1 MQRTKRRE
9 WVKTFA
15 IIFLAIL
22 LVLTFFSNTIMN
34 RSLPEVA
41 AQYVESGTINAKIR
55 GTATVAADETYD
67 VTINQT
73 RKIRSVMVKVG
84 DNISAGDVLFVLE
97 PADSEELKTA
107 QKTLSD
113 MELAYQKS
121 LIEASNANST
131 ENRDVEKLRKAYD
144 EALAVL
150 RLYSN
155 ADPTQITMALKTAEA
170 ELKELQ
176 SIATDAA
183 NELTEA
189 TSDSAYTEAQTNL
202 TTAQTNY
209 DTAVSNL
216 ETIKNTCKETLGYIP
231 EASHIS
237 SEISNTN
244 AEINSL
250 KQQAGALEADIKK
263 ADSDLTLFKQ
273 TATGYVVEGKN
284 LTNDDM
290 YNLLVGYAAM
300 TNIPD
305 TKTAIE
311 FMVSDPSLLMDCMR
325 KFYEDD
331 SLVTPEYA
339 NTLITSY
346 SSRVE
351 KETALSDAM
360 AAQTSNTESIT
371 KLESQLQ
378 LLEQYRVAIVAVD
391 NAETEKQYAQSVIDG
406 WADKIKN
413 LEKQSKAAK
422 QAADDKQADVDRLTA
437 ASTAAETLKT
447 AQQAL
452 EDKVFEASLGD
463 SANLDLQNSK
473 KAIEE
478 QQKVVDELLANADGQ
493 EVKANVGGKISAIN
507 VTAGNSAGADTAL
520 ATITVADRG
529 YTVKIP
535 VTADQAK
542 KVTVGD
548 VATITNYYNGDIT
561 ATLENIAND
570 PQNPGKGKLLVFR
583 LTGEGVEAGANIT
596 LSIGQKSATYDCL
609 VPNSALRNDSNGDF
623 VLVVQAKSTPLGN
636 RYVATRVGVTILA
649 QDDTKTAIS
658 GLSSGDF
665 VITTSTA
672 PIEAGAQVRLV
683 DNG

>member
-113 MELAYQKS
+113 LELAYQKS
-121 LIEASNANST
+121 LIDASNASST
-131 ENRDVEKLRKAYD
+131 ENREVQKLRDAYN

-155 ADPTQITMALKTAEA
+155 ADPSQITMALKTAEA
-170 ELKELQ
+170 ELKTQQQVTKDASDAYQAALTDKDYTDAQAQVTALKTELETCDTTIESLNEQ
-176 SIATDAA
+176 LSKLLSTDEQAYLETFSKAYDVLTEDYNKRDELKLQISRLEEDINNAASGMASAETDDDQPGSGTGTGSGSSLERQLEDLKNQLKEQEEVIIRDEIIYAAKYKALERYAGYNPATMAAYATDTSLLKSAIIKMDGSLRVDSSA
-183 NELTEA
+183 ETDKIQGQISEQTVKKSQAQTELSYYESYVADCERTIENLNNAYKNAQKLETELT
-189 TSDSAYTEAQTNL
+189 N
-202 TTAQTNY
+202 
-209 DTAVSNL
+209 
-216 ETIKNTCKETLGYIP
+216 K
-231 EASHIS
+231 
-237 SEISNTN
+237 
-244 AEINSL
+244 
-250 KQQAGALEADIKK
+250 
-263 ADSDLTLFKQ
+263 
-273 TATGYVVEGKN
+273 
-284 LTNDDM
+284 
-290 YNLLVGYAAM
+290 
-300 TNIPD
+300 
-305 TKTAIE
+305 
-311 FMVSDPSLLMDCMR
+311 VSD
-325 KFYEDD
+325 
-331 SLVTPEYA
+331 
-339 NTLITSY
+339 
-346 SSRVE
+346 
-351 KETALSDAM
+351 
-360 AAQTSNTESIT
+360 
-371 KLESQLQ
+371 
-378 LLEQYRVAIVAVD
+378 
-391 NAETEKQYAQSVIDG
+391 
-406 WADKIKN
+406 
-413 LEKQSKAAK
+413 
-422 QAADDKQADVDRLTA
+422 LTA

-478 QQKVVDELLANADGQ
+478 QQKIVDELLANADGQ

-507 VTAGNSAGADTAL
+507 VSAGNSAGADTAL

-548 VATITNYYNGDIT
+548 VATISNYYNGDIT

-583 LTGEGVEAGANIT
+583 LTGEGVEAGSNIT

-636 RYVATRVGVTILA
+636 RYVATRVPVTILA
-649 QDDTKTAIS
+649 QDDTKTAVS
-658 GLSSGDF
+658 GLANGDF

>member
-84 DNISAGDVLFVLE
+84 DNVSAGDILFVLE

-113 MELAYQKS
+113 LELAYQKS
-121 LIEASNANST
+121 LIDASNASST
-131 ENRDVEKLRKAYD
+131 ENREVQKLRDAYN

-170 ELKELQ
+170 ELKTQQQVTKDASDAYQAASTDKDYTDAQAQVTSLKTEIETCDTTIESLNEQLSKLLSTDEQAYLETFSKAYDVLTEDYNKRDELKLQ
-176 SIATDAA
+176 ISRLEEDINNAASGIASAETDDDQPGSGTGTGSGSSLERQLEDLKNQLKEQEEVIIRDEIIYAAKYKALERYAGYNPATMAAYATDTSLLKSAIIKMDGSLRVDSSA
-183 NELTEA
+183 ETNKIQGQISEQTVKKSQAQTELSYYESYVADCERTIENLNNAYKNAQKLETELT
-189 TSDSAYTEAQTNL
+189 N
-202 TTAQTNY
+202 
-209 DTAVSNL
+209 
-216 ETIKNTCKETLGYIP
+216 K
-231 EASHIS
+231 
-237 SEISNTN
+237 
-244 AEINSL
+244 
-250 KQQAGALEADIKK
+250 
-263 ADSDLTLFKQ
+263 
-273 TATGYVVEGKN
+273 
-284 LTNDDM
+284 
-290 YNLLVGYAAM
+290 
-300 TNIPD
+300 
-305 TKTAIE
+305 
-311 FMVSDPSLLMDCMR
+311 VSD
-325 KFYEDD
+325 
-331 SLVTPEYA
+331 
-339 NTLITSY
+339 
-346 SSRVE
+346 
-351 KETALSDAM
+351 
-360 AAQTSNTESIT
+360 
-371 KLESQLQ
+371 
-378 LLEQYRVAIVAVD
+378 
-391 NAETEKQYAQSVIDG
+391 
-406 WADKIKN
+406 
-413 LEKQSKAAK
+413 
-422 QAADDKQADVDRLTA
+422 LTA

-478 QQKVVDELLANADGQ
+478 QQKIVDELLANADGQ

-548 VATITNYYNGDIT
+548 VATISNYYNGDIT

-583 LTGEGVEAGANIT
+583 LTGEGVEAGSNIT

-636 RYVATRVGVTILA
+636 RYVATRVPVTILA

>member
-113 MELAYQKS
+113 LELAYQKS
-121 LIEASNANST
+121 LIDASNASST
-131 ENRDVEKLRKAYD
+131 ENREVQKLRDAYN

-170 ELKELQ
+170 ELKTQQQVTKDASDAYQAALTDKDYTDAQAQVTALKTELETCDTTIESLNEQ
-176 SIATDAA
+176 LSKLLSTDEQTYLETFSKAYTVLTEDYNKRDDLMLQIARLEEDIKNPATSTTTGEETDDDTSGGSSGSSTNLERQLEDLKAQLEEQKELIVRDEIIYAAKYKALERYAGYNPATMAAYATDTSLLKSAIIKMDGSLRVDSSA
-183 NELTEA
+183 ETDKIQGQISEQTVKKSQAQTELSYYEGYVADCERTIENLNNAYKNAQKLETELT
-189 TSDSAYTEAQTNL
+189 N
-202 TTAQTNY
+202 
-209 DTAVSNL
+209 
-216 ETIKNTCKETLGYIP
+216 K
-231 EASHIS
+231 
-237 SEISNTN
+237 
-244 AEINSL
+244 
-250 KQQAGALEADIKK
+250 
-263 ADSDLTLFKQ
+263 
-273 TATGYVVEGKN
+273 
-284 LTNDDM
+284 
-290 YNLLVGYAAM
+290 
-300 TNIPD
+300 
-305 TKTAIE
+305 
-311 FMVSDPSLLMDCMR
+311 VSD
-325 KFYEDD
+325 
-331 SLVTPEYA
+331 
-339 NTLITSY
+339 
-346 SSRVE
+346 
-351 KETALSDAM
+351 
-360 AAQTSNTESIT
+360 
-371 KLESQLQ
+371 
-378 LLEQYRVAIVAVD
+378 
-391 NAETEKQYAQSVIDG
+391 
-406 WADKIKN
+406 
-413 LEKQSKAAK
+413 
-422 QAADDKQADVDRLTA
+422 LTA

-478 QQKVVDELLANADGQ
+478 QQKIVDELLANADGQ
-493 EVKANVGGKISAIN
+493 EVTANVGGKISAIN

-548 VATITNYYNGDIT
+548 VATISNYYNGDIT

-583 LTGEGVEAGANIT
+583 LTGVGVEAGSNIT

-636 RYVATRVGVTILA
+636 RYVATRVPVTILA
-649 QDDTKTAIS
+649 QDDTKTAVT
-658 GLSSGDF
+658 GLANGDF

>member
-1 MQRTKRRE
+1 MQKTKRRE

-84 DNISAGDVLFVLE
+84 DNVSAGDILFVLE

-113 MELAYQKS
+113 LELAYQKS
-121 LIEASNANST
+121 LIDASNASST
-131 ENRDVEKLRKAYD
+131 ENREVQKLRDAYN

-170 ELKELQ
+170 ELKTQQQVTKDASDAYQAALTDKDYTDAQAQVTSLKTEIETCDTTIESLNEQLSKLLSTDEQTYLETFSKAYTVLTEDYNKRDDLMLQIARLEEDIKNPATSTTTGEETDDDTSGGSSGSSTNLERQLEDLKAQLEEQKEL
-176 SIATDAA
+176 IVRDEIIYAAKYKALERYAGYNPATMAAYATDTSLLKSAIIKMDGSLRVDSSA
-183 NELTEA
+183 ETDKIQGQISEQTVKKSQAQTELSYYESYVADCERTIENLNNAYKNAQKLETELT
-189 TSDSAYTEAQTNL
+189 N
-202 TTAQTNY
+202 
-209 DTAVSNL
+209 
-216 ETIKNTCKETLGYIP
+216 K
-231 EASHIS
+231 
-237 SEISNTN
+237 
-244 AEINSL
+244 
-250 KQQAGALEADIKK
+250 
-263 ADSDLTLFKQ
+263 
-273 TATGYVVEGKN
+273 
-284 LTNDDM
+284 
-290 YNLLVGYAAM
+290 
-300 TNIPD
+300 
-305 TKTAIE
+305 
-311 FMVSDPSLLMDCMR
+311 VSD
-325 KFYEDD
+325 
-331 SLVTPEYA
+331 
-339 NTLITSY
+339 
-346 SSRVE
+346 
-351 KETALSDAM
+351 
-360 AAQTSNTESIT
+360 
-371 KLESQLQ
+371 
-378 LLEQYRVAIVAVD
+378 
-391 NAETEKQYAQSVIDG
+391 
-406 WADKIKN
+406 
-413 LEKQSKAAK
+413 
-422 QAADDKQADVDRLTA
+422 LTA

-478 QQKVVDELLANADGQ
+478 QQKIVDELLANADGQ
-493 EVKANVGGKISAIN
+493 EVTANVGGKISAIN
-507 VTAGNSAGADTAL
+507 VSAGNSAGADTAL

-548 VATITNYYNGDIT
+548 VATISNYYNGDIT

>member
-113 MELAYQKS
+113 LELAYQKS
-121 LIEASNANST
+121 LIDASNASST
-131 ENRDVEKLRKAYD
+131 ENREVQKLRDAYN

-170 ELKELQ
+170 ELKTQQQVTKDASDAYQAALTDKDYTDAQAQVTALKTEIETCDTTIESLNEQLSKLLSTDEQTYLETFSKAYTVLTEDYNKRDDLMLQIARLEEDIKNPATSTTTGEETDDDTSGGSSGSSTNLERQLEDLKAQLEEQKEL
-176 SIATDAA
+176 IVRDEIIYAAKYKALERYAGYNPATMAAYATDTSLLKSAIIKMDGSLRVDSSA
-183 NELTEA
+183 ETDKIQGQISEQTVKKSQAQTELSYYEGYVADCERTIENLNNAYKNAQKLETELT
-189 TSDSAYTEAQTNL
+189 N
-202 TTAQTNY
+202 
-209 DTAVSNL
+209 
-216 ETIKNTCKETLGYIP
+216 K
-231 EASHIS
+231 
-237 SEISNTN
+237 
-244 AEINSL
+244 
-250 KQQAGALEADIKK
+250 
-263 ADSDLTLFKQ
+263 
-273 TATGYVVEGKN
+273 
-284 LTNDDM
+284 
-290 YNLLVGYAAM
+290 
-300 TNIPD
+300 
-305 TKTAIE
+305 
-311 FMVSDPSLLMDCMR
+311 VSD
-325 KFYEDD
+325 
-331 SLVTPEYA
+331 
-339 NTLITSY
+339 
-346 SSRVE
+346 
-351 KETALSDAM
+351 
-360 AAQTSNTESIT
+360 
-371 KLESQLQ
+371 
-378 LLEQYRVAIVAVD
+378 
-391 NAETEKQYAQSVIDG
+391 
-406 WADKIKN
+406 
-413 LEKQSKAAK
+413 
-422 QAADDKQADVDRLTA
+422 LTA

-478 QQKVVDELLANADGQ
+478 QQKIVDELLANADGQ

-548 VATITNYYNGDIT
+548 VATISNYYNGDIT

-583 LTGEGVEAGANIT
+583 LTGEGVEAGSNIT

-636 RYVATRVGVTILA
+636 RYVATRVPVTILA
-649 QDDTKTAIS
+649 QDDTKTAVS
-658 GLSSGDF
+658 GLANGDF

>member
-113 MELAYQKS
+113 LELAYQKS
-121 LIEASNANST
+121 LIDASNASST
-131 ENRDVEKLRKAYD
+131 ENREVQKLRDAYN

-216 ETIKNTCKETLGYIP
+216 ETIKNSCKETLGYIP
-231 EASHIS
+231 DASQIS
-237 SEISNTN
+237 NEINNTNREISL
-244 AEINSL
+244 L
-250 KQQAGALEADIKK
+250 KQQASTLEADIKK

-325 KFYEDD
+325 KFYEND

-339 NTLITSY
+339 NALITSY
-346 SSRVE
+346 SGRVE
-351 KETALSDAM
+351 KETTLSDAM
-360 AAQTSNTESIT
+360 AAQASNTENIT

-378 LLEQYRVAIVAVD
+378 LLDQYRVAIVAV
-391 NAETEKQYAQSVIDG
+391 NSAETEKQYAQSVIDG

-422 QAADDKQADVDRLTA
+422 QAAEDKQADVDRLTA

-478 QQKVVDELLANADGQ
+478 QQKIVDELLANADGQ
-493 EVKANVGGKISAIN
+493 EVTANVGGKISAIN

-548 VATITNYYNGDIT
+548 VATISNYYNGDIT

-583 LTGEGVEAGANIT
+583 LTGEGVEAGSNIT

-636 RYVATRVGVTILA
+636 RYVATRVPVTILA
-649 QDDTKTAIS
+649 QDDTKTAVS
-658 GLSSGDF
+658 GLANGDF

>member
-113 MELAYQKS
+113 LELAYQKS
-121 LIEASNANST
+121 LIDASNASST
-131 ENRDVEKLRKAYD
+131 ENREVQKLRDAYN

-170 ELKELQ
+170 ELKTQQQVTKDASDAYQAALTDKDY
-176 SIATDAA
+176 TDAQA
-183 NELTEA
+183 QV
-189 TSDSAYTEAQTNL
+189 TSL
-202 TTAQTNY
+202 
-209 DTAVSNL
+209 
-216 ETIKNTCKETLGYIP
+216 
-231 EASHIS
+231 
-237 SEISNTN
+237 
-244 AEINSL
+244 
-250 KQQAGALEADIKK
+250 
-263 ADSDLTLFKQ
+263 
-273 TATGYVVEGKN
+273 
-284 LTNDDM
+284 
-290 YNLLVGYAAM
+290 
-300 TNIPD
+300 
-305 TKTAIE
+305 KTAIE
-311 FMVSDPSLLMDCMR
+311 TGKTNLDSLYEQLAKLKDTDIQSYLDGIAKGYTTLREEYVKQYQLKQQLEDLEKNGSSTYTAAASSETENEDTSTGGATVEDQIAAIKAELATLSNTIARDEILYLDQYNKMMQYAGQDHTRAAAYAMDTSLLRQAIGNLDHIDTSAETKKIEAQISEQESEIKRNGVDLSYYEGYVADCERTIENLNNAYKNAQKLETELTNKVSD
-325 KFYEDD
+325 
-331 SLVTPEYA
+331 
-339 NTLITSY
+339 
-346 SSRVE
+346 
-351 KETALSDAM
+351 
-360 AAQTSNTESIT
+360 
-371 KLESQLQ
+371 
-378 LLEQYRVAIVAVD
+378 
-391 NAETEKQYAQSVIDG
+391 
-406 WADKIKN
+406 
-413 LEKQSKAAK
+413 
-422 QAADDKQADVDRLTA
+422 LTA

-478 QQKVVDELLANADGQ
+478 QQKIVDELLANADGQ

-548 VATITNYYNGDIT
+548 VATISNYYNGDIT

-583 LTGEGVEAGANIT
+583 LTGEGVEAGSNIT

-636 RYVATRVGVTILA
+636 RYVATRVPVTILA
-649 QDDTKTAIS
+649 QDDTKTAVS
-658 GLSSGDF
+658 GLANGDF

>member
-113 MELAYQKS
+113 LELAYQKS
-121 LIEASNANST
+121 LIDASNASST
-131 ENRDVEKLRKAYD
+131 ENREVQKLRDAYN

-155 ADPTQITMALKTAEA
+155 ADPSQITMALKTAEA
-170 ELKELQ
+170 ELKTQQQVTKDASDAYQAALTDKDY
-176 SIATDAA
+176 TDAQA
-183 NELTEA
+183 QVTALKTEIETCDTTIESLNEQLSKLVSTDEQA
-189 TSDSAYTEAQTNL
+189 YLDSLAKAYTTLSEQYTKRKE
-202 TTAQTNY
+202 
-209 DTAVSNL
+209 L
-216 ETIKNTCKETLGYIP
+216 EDQ
-231 EASHIS
+231 IS
-237 SEISNTN
+237 
-244 AEINSL
+244 AL
-250 KQQAGALEADIKK
+250 AGAG
-263 ADSDLTLFKQ
+263 T
-273 TATGYVVEGKN
+273 
-284 LTNDDM
+284 
-290 YNLLVGYAAM
+290 YAAA
-300 TNIPD
+300 P
-305 TKTAIE
+305 TAGTT
-311 FMVSDPSLLMDCMR
+311 
-325 KFYEDD
+325 EDD
-331 SLVTPEYA
+331 DQQGGSVGEVT
-339 NTLITSY
+339 
-346 SSRVE
+346 
-351 KETALSDAM
+351 KE
-360 AAQTSNTESIT
+360 Q
-371 KLESQLQ
+371 
-378 LLEQYRVAIVAVD
+378 
-391 NAETEKQYAQSVIDG
+391 
-406 WADKIKN
+406 
-413 LEKQSKAAK
+413 LEKQLAELNKEIERDQILYLDKYNLVRKYAGQSEAVAAAY
-422 QAADDKQADVDRLTA
+422 AADTSLLRQAIINQDGGIHVDYSAETDKLRSQISEQTVKKSQAQTELSYYESYVADCERTIENLNNAYKNAQKLETELTNKVSDLTA

-478 QQKVVDELLANADGQ
+478 QQKIVDELLANADGQ
-493 EVKANVGGKISAIN
+493 EVTANVGGKISAIN

-548 VATITNYYNGDIT
+548 VATISNYYNGDIT

>member
-84 DNISAGDVLFVLE
+84 DNVSAGDVLFVLE

-113 MELAYQKS
+113 LELAYQKS
-121 LIEASNANST
+121 LLEASNANST
-131 ENRDVEKLRKAYD
+131 ENRDVAKLRKAYD

-170 ELKELQ
+170 ELKTQQQVTKDASDAYQAASTDKDYTDAQAQVTALKTEIETCDTTIESLNEQLSKLLSTDEQTYLETFSKAYTVLTEDYNKRDDLMLQIARLEEDIKNPATSTTTGEETDDDTSGGSSGSSTNLERQLEDLKAQLEEQKEL
-176 SIATDAA
+176 IVRDEIIYAAKYKALERYAGYNPATMAAYATDTSLLKSAIIKMDGSLRVDSSA
-183 NELTEA
+183 ETDKIQGQISEQTVKKSQAQTELSYYEGYVADCERTIENLNNAYKNAQKLETELT
-189 TSDSAYTEAQTNL
+189 N
-202 TTAQTNY
+202 
-209 DTAVSNL
+209 
-216 ETIKNTCKETLGYIP
+216 K
-231 EASHIS
+231 
-237 SEISNTN
+237 
-244 AEINSL
+244 
-250 KQQAGALEADIKK
+250 
-263 ADSDLTLFKQ
+263 
-273 TATGYVVEGKN
+273 
-284 LTNDDM
+284 
-290 YNLLVGYAAM
+290 
-300 TNIPD
+300 
-305 TKTAIE
+305 
-311 FMVSDPSLLMDCMR
+311 VSD
-325 KFYEDD
+325 
-331 SLVTPEYA
+331 
-339 NTLITSY
+339 
-346 SSRVE
+346 
-351 KETALSDAM
+351 
-360 AAQTSNTESIT
+360 
-371 KLESQLQ
+371 
-378 LLEQYRVAIVAVD
+378 
-391 NAETEKQYAQSVIDG
+391 
-406 WADKIKN
+406 
-413 LEKQSKAAK
+413 
-422 QAADDKQADVDRLTA
+422 LTA

-478 QQKVVDELLANADGQ
+478 QQKIVDELLANADGQ
-493 EVKANVGGKISAIN
+493 EVTANVGGKISAIN

-548 VATITNYYNGDIT
+548 VATISNYYNGDIT

-583 LTGEGVEAGANIT
+583 LTGEGVEAGSNIT

-636 RYVATRVGVTILA
+636 RYVATRVPVTILA
-649 QDDTKTAIS
+649 QDDTKTAVS
-658 GLSSGDF
+658 GLANGDF